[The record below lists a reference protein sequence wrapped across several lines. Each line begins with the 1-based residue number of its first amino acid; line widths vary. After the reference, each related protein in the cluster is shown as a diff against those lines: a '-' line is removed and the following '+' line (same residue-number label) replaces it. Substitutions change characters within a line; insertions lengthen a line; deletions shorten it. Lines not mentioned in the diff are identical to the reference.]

1 MKHYTAAILSL
12 AAMCALA
19 ALHTAFISRTADE
32 LYAAVD
38 AAEAA
43 YVSGDAQGASAFLL
57 DALDEWQNGR
67 YLSASLRHS
76 ELDGISSGIY
86 DQLELISER
95 ADSCQTGFARLRW
108 LIRRTAGSELPS
120 LGSIF

>member
-1 MKHYTAAILSL
+1 MKHYTAAILAL

-86 DQLELISER
+86 DLISER